1 MALHPD
7 AFGAHAEA
15 GAPNASGPPQGGGA
29 MKTEVSEIADGII
42 RISTYVAE
50 IVPPAG
56 LTFNQFLVLADE
68 PMMFHTG
75 LRKMFGLNLDA
86 LRRII
91 PPERLRWIAFGHFE
105 ADECGAMNEWLA
117 AAPDATAAHGQ
128 TGCNISLN
136 DFADRMPR
144 VLRDGE
150 VIELGGKRV
159 RFIDTPHT
167 PHGWDAGVLY
177 EETTGT
183 LLCGDLFTQL
193 GNERALTERDIVG
206 PAIAAEDI
214 FRYSSLN
221 PAMGSTIRGLA
232 ALTPRT
238 LALMHGPSFAG
249 DGAAALHAL
258 ADDYDRRISDAMRSA
273 VADAA

>member
-1 MALHPD
+1 MEP
-7 AFGAHAEA
+7 
-15 GAPNASGPPQGGGA
+15 
-29 MKTEVSEIADGII
+29 KISEIADGIY
-42 RISTYVAE
+42 RISIHVAE
-50 IVPPAG
+50 IAPPAG
-56 LTFNQFLVLADE
+56 FTFNQFLVLGDE

-75 LRKMFGLNLDA
+75 LRKMFGPNRAA
-86 LRRII
+86 LARII

-117 AAPDATAAHGQ
+117 AAPHATPAHGQ
-128 TGCNISLN
+128 TGCLVSLT
-136 DFADRMPR
+136 DFADRSPR
-144 VLRDGE
+144 VLQDGE
-150 VIELGGKRV
+150 VVELGGKRV

-183 LLCGDLFTQL
+183 LMCGDLFTQI
-193 GNERALTERDIVG
+193 GNDRALTDGDIVG

-221 PAMGSTIRGLA
+221 PAMGTTIRSLA
-232 ALTPRT
+232 TLNPRT

-258 ADDYDRRISDAMRSA
+258 ADEYDRRVS
-273 VADAA
+273 VAIHPAPVNAT